1 MAIIR
6 SLLVIITLAMTAL
19 LAAIYTVGPGLL
31 ENAQNK
37 VAGDKGP
44 APSPEALELHASLD
58 IADLHAD
65 TLLWYR
71 SLIERSDRGQVDLP
85 RMIDGNMAVQML
97 TTVTKSPS
105 GQNYESNSADAG
117 DNITL
122 LALVQRWPL
131 ATRDSLFARAVYQA
145 ERLHK
150 FASENDDL
158 ELVTSSEELKQV
170 LKAREG
176 GSPAVAALLGTEGS
190 HALDGDLANIQQ
202 LYDAGFRMMSL
213 QHFFDN
219 KLGGSLHGESNAG
232 LTEFGRQ
239 AVLEMDALGI
249 MIDVSHSSPHVV
261 DDVLN
266 LIDSPLIVSHTGF
279 KGHCDRK
286 RNISDDLI
294 ARIAER
300 GGLIGVG
307 FWSEAVC
314 GEDVAAIADAIA
326 YGINTF
332 GVDAVALGSDW
343 DGAVTTPIDAS
354 DLAYLTSAL
363 INKGLTPEE
372 IRAVMG
378 GNTIRYFLEHLP
390 DTDYRDWDARS
401 APLGTLHK

>member
-6 SLLVIITLAMTAL
+6 SLLVIVTLAMTAL

-71 SLIERSDRGQVDLP
+71 PLIERSDRGQVDLP

-150 FASENDDL
+150 FASESDVL

-170 LKAREG
+170 LKAREE
-176 GSPAVAALLGTEGS
+176 GSPVVAALLGTEGS
-190 HALDGDLANIQQ
+190 HALDGDLANIQR
-202 LYDAGFRMMSL
+202 LYDAGLRMMSL

-249 MIDVSHSSPHVV
+249 MIDVSHSSPQVV

-266 LIDSPLIVSHTGF
+266 LINSPLIVSHTGF

-286 RNISDDLI
+286 RNISDALI

-332 GVDAVALGSDW
+332 GLDAVALGSDW

-363 INKGLTPEE
+363 INRGLTPED

-390 DTDYRDWDARS
+390 QTD
-401 APLGTLHK
+401 

>member
-1 MAIIR
+1 MTVFRPI
-6 SLLVIITLAMTAL
+6 LVLVTVAMTAFL
-19 LAAIYTVGPGLL
+19 IAVYMLGPSLF
-31 ENAQNK
+31 ENAQNI
-37 VAGDKGP
+37 VAGDKG
-44 APSPEALELHASLD
+44 AEPSAVTLELHASLD

-71 SLIERSDRGQVDLP
+71 SLLERSDRGQVDLP

-105 GQNYESNSADAG
+105 GQNYDLNSAEAG

-145 ERLHK
+145 ERLHS
-150 FASENDDL
+150 FASESDDL
-158 ELVTSSEELKQV
+158 EVVTSSEELKQV
-170 LKAREG
+170 LKAREAG
-176 GSPAVAALLGTEGS
+176 DNKVAALLGTEGS
-190 HALDGDLANIQQ
+190 HALDGDLGNIQR

-232 LTEFGRQ
+232 LTEFGRR
-239 AVLEMDALGI
+239 AVLEMDSLGI
-249 MIDVSHSSPHVV
+249 MIDVSHSAPQVV

-266 LIDSPLIVSHTGF
+266 LIDNPLIVSHTGF

-286 RNISDDLI
+286 RNISDALI
-294 ARIAER
+294 TRIAKR

-314 GEDVAAIADAIA
+314 GEDIAAIADSIA
-326 YGINTF
+326 YGIESF
-332 GVDAVALGSDW
+332 GLGAVALGSDW
-343 DGAVTTPIDAS
+343 DGGVTTPIDAS

-363 INKGLTPEE
+363 LHRGLTPEE
-372 IRAVMG
+372 VRAVMG

-390 DTDYRDWDARS
+390 QTN
-401 APLGTLHK
+401 

>member
-1 MAIIR
+1 MAILR
-6 SLLVIITLAMTAL
+6 SLLVTITIAMTAFL
-19 LAAIYTVGPGLL
+19 VAVYTLGPGLL

-37 VAGDKGP
+37 VAGDKG
-44 APSPEALELHASLD
+44 AVPSPEALDLHASLE

-65 TLLWYR
+65 TLLWHR
-71 SLIERSDRGQVDLP
+71 SFIEQSDRGQVDLP
-85 RMIDGNMAVQML
+85 RMIDGNVAVQML

-105 GQNYESNSADAG
+105 GQNYDSNSADAG
-117 DNITL
+117 DTITL

-131 ATRDSLFARAVYQA
+131 ATRNSLFARAIYQA
-145 ERLHK
+145 ERLHD
-150 FASENDDL
+150 FASESDEL
-158 ELVTSSEELKQV
+158 EVVTSSEELKQV
-170 LKAREG
+170 LKSRES
-176 GSPAVAALLGTEGS
+176 GSKVVAALLGTEGS
-190 HALDGDLANIQQ
+190 HALDGDLANIQR
-202 LYDAGFRMMSL
+202 LYDAGLRMMSL

-239 AVLEMDALGI
+239 AVLKMDALEI
-249 MIDVSHSSPHVV
+249 MIDVSHSSPAVV

-286 RNISDDLI
+286 RNISDALI
-294 ARIAER
+294 GRIAER

-326 YGINTF
+326 YGVDIF
-332 GVDAVALGSDW
+332 GVGAVALGSDW
-343 DGAVTTPIDAS
+343 DGAVTAPIDAS

-363 INKGLTPEE
+363 INRGLTPEE
-372 IRAVMG
+372 IRAIMG

-390 DTDYRDWDARS
+390 QTN
-401 APLGTLHK
+401 

>member
-6 SLLVIITLAMTAL
+6 SLLVIITLAMTAFL
-19 LAAIYTVGPGLL
+19 VAIFTLGPGLL
-31 ENAQNK
+31 ENAQNQ
-37 VAGDKGP
+37 VAGDKGA
-44 APSPEALELHASLD
+44 APSGDALALHASLD

-71 SLIERSDRGQVDLP
+71 SLLERSDRGQVDLP
-85 RMIDGNMAVQML
+85 RMIDGNVAVQML

-105 GQNYESNSADAG
+105 GQNYDSNSADAG
-117 DNITL
+117 DTITL
-122 LALVQRWPL
+122 LAMVQRWPL
-131 ATRDSLFARAVYQA
+131 ATRDSLFARATYQA
-145 ERLHK
+145 ERLHN
-150 FASENDDL
+150 FAAESDDL
-158 ELVTSSEELKQV
+158 EVVTSQEELKQV

-176 GSPAVAALLGTEGS
+176 GSNVVAGLLGTEGS
-190 HALDGDLANIQQ
+190 HALDGDLANIQR

-232 LTEFGRQ
+232 LTDFGRQ

-249 MIDVSHSSPHVV
+249 MIDVSHSSPQVV

-266 LIDSPLIVSHTGF
+266 LIESPLIVSHTGF
-279 KGHCDRK
+279 KGHCNRK
-286 RNISDDLI
+286 RNISDALI
-294 ARIAER
+294 ARIADR

-314 GEDVAAIADAIA
+314 GDDVTAIADAIA
-326 YGINTF
+326 YGIDTF
-332 GVDAVALGSDW
+332 GVGAVALGSDW
-343 DGAVTTPIDAS
+343 DGAVTTPIDAG

-363 INKGLTPEE
+363 IERGLTPEE

-378 GNTIRYFLEHLP
+378 GNTIRYLLEHLP
-390 DTDYRDWDARS
+390 QAN
-401 APLGTLHK
+401 

>member
-6 SLLVIITLAMTAL
+6 SLLVITTLAMTAL

-37 VAGDKGP
+37 VAGDKGT

-131 ATRDSLFARAVYQA
+131 ATRNSLFARAVYQA

-150 FASENDDL
+150 FASESDDL

-176 GSPAVAALLGTEGS
+176 GSQVVAALLGTEGS
-190 HALDGDLANIQQ
+190 HALDGDLSNIQR
-202 LYDAGFRMMSL
+202 LYDAGLRMMSL

-249 MIDVSHSSPHVV
+249 MIDVSHSSPQVV

-286 RNISDDLI
+286 RNISDALI

-363 INKGLTPEE
+363 INRGLTVEE

-378 GNTIRYFLEHLP
+378 GNTIRYFLQHLP
-390 DTDYRDWDARS
+390 QTD
-401 APLGTLHK
+401 

>member
-6 SLLVIITLAMTAL
+6 SLLVITTLAMTAL
-19 LAAIYTVGPGLL
+19 LAAIYTMGPGLL
-31 ENAQNK
+31 ENAQSK

-71 SLIERSDRGQVDLP
+71 SLIERSERGQVDLP

-150 FASENDDL
+150 FASESEAL

-176 GSPAVAALLGTEGS
+176 GSQVVAALLGTEGS
-190 HALDGDLANIQQ
+190 HALDGDLSNIQR
-202 LYDAGFRMMSL
+202 LYDAGLRMMSL

-239 AVLEMDALGI
+239 AVLKMDALGI
-249 MIDVSHSSPHVV
+249 MIDVSHSSPQVV

-286 RNISDDLI
+286 RNISDALI

-363 INKGLTPEE
+363 INRGLTVEE

-378 GNTIRYFLEHLP
+378 GNTIRYFLQHLP
-390 DTDYRDWDARS
+390 QTD
-401 APLGTLHK
+401 

>member
-6 SLLVIITLAMTAL
+6 SLLVITTLAMTAL
-19 LAAIYTVGPGLL
+19 LAAIYTVGPDLL
-31 ENAQNK
+31 ESAQNK

-44 APSPEALELHASLD
+44 APSAEALELHASLD

-85 RMIDGNMAVQML
+85 RMIDGNMALQML

-150 FASENDDL
+150 FASESDAL

-176 GSPAVAALLGTEGS
+176 GSQVVAALLGTEGS
-190 HALDGDLANIQQ
+190 HALDGDLSNIQR
-202 LYDAGFRMMSL
+202 LYDAGLRMMSL

-239 AVLEMDALGI
+239 AVREMDALGI
-249 MIDVSHSSPHVV
+249 MIDVSHSSPQVV

-266 LIDSPLIVSHTGF
+266 LIDSPVIVSHTGF

-286 RNISDDLI
+286 RNISDALI

-363 INKGLTPEE
+363 IIRGLTVEE

-390 DTDYRDWDARS
+390 QTD
-401 APLGTLHK
+401 

>member
-1 MAIIR
+1 MTVFRPI
-6 SLLVIITLAMTAL
+6 LVLVTLVMTAFL
-19 LAAIYTVGPGLL
+19 IAVYTLGPSLF
-31 ENAQNK
+31 ENAQNI
-37 VAGDKGP
+37 VAGDKG
-44 APSPEALELHASLD
+44 AEPSAVTLELHASLD

-71 SLIERSDRGQVDLP
+71 SLLERSDRGQVDLP

-105 GQNYESNSADAG
+105 GQNYDLNSAEAG

-145 ERLHK
+145 ERLHS
-150 FASENDDL
+150 FASESDDL
-158 ELVTSSEELKQV
+158 EVVTSSEELKQV
-170 LKAREG
+170 LKAREAG
-176 GSPAVAALLGTEGS
+176 DNKVAALLGTEGS
-190 HALDGDLANIQQ
+190 HALDGDLGNIQR

-232 LTEFGRQ
+232 LTEFGRR
-239 AVLEMDALGI
+239 AVLEMDSLGI
-249 MIDVSHSSPHVV
+249 MIDVSHSAPQVV

-266 LIDSPLIVSHTGF
+266 LIDNPLIVSHTGF

-286 RNISDDLI
+286 RNISDALI
-294 ARIAER
+294 TRIAKR

-314 GEDVAAIADAIA
+314 GEDIAAIADSIA
-326 YGINTF
+326 YGIESF
-332 GVDAVALGSDW
+332 GLGAVALGSDW
-343 DGAVTTPIDAS
+343 DGGVTTPIDAS

-363 INKGLTPEE
+363 LHRGLTPEE
-372 IRAVMG
+372 VRAVMG

-390 DTDYRDWDARS
+390 QTN
-401 APLGTLHK
+401 

>member
-1 MAIIR
+1 MAVFRPI
-6 SLLVIITLAMTAL
+6 LVLVTVAMTAFL
-19 LAAIYTVGPGLL
+19 IAVYMLGPSLF
-31 ENAQNK
+31 ENAQNI
-37 VAGDKGP
+37 VAGDKG
-44 APSPEALELHASLD
+44 AEPSAVTLELHASLD

-71 SLIERSDRGQVDLP
+71 SLLERSDRGQVDLP

-105 GQNYESNSADAG
+105 GQNYDLNSAEAG

-145 ERLHK
+145 ERLHS
-150 FASENDDL
+150 FASESDDL
-158 ELVTSSEELKQV
+158 EVVTSSEELKQV
-170 LKAREG
+170 LKAREAG
-176 GSPAVAALLGTEGS
+176 DNKVAALLGTEGS
-190 HALDGDLANIQQ
+190 HALDGDLGNIQR

-232 LTEFGRQ
+232 LTEFGRR
-239 AVLEMDALGI
+239 AVLEMDSLGI
-249 MIDVSHSSPHVV
+249 MIDVSHSAPQVV

-266 LIDSPLIVSHTGF
+266 LIDNPLIVSHTGF

-286 RNISDDLI
+286 RNISDALI
-294 ARIAER
+294 TRIAKR

-314 GEDVAAIADAIA
+314 GEDIAAIADSIA
-326 YGINTF
+326 YGIESF
-332 GVDAVALGSDW
+332 GLGAVALGSDW
-343 DGAVTTPIDAS
+343 DGGVTTPIDAS

-363 INKGLTPEE
+363 LHRGLTPEE
-372 IRAVMG
+372 VRAVMG

-390 DTDYRDWDARS
+390 QTN
-401 APLGTLHK
+401 

>member
-6 SLLVIITLAMTAL
+6 SLLVITTLAMTAL

-37 VAGDKGP
+37 VAGDKGA
-44 APSPEALELHASLD
+44 APSPEALELHTSLD

-105 GQNYESNSADAG
+105 GQNYDSNSADAG
-117 DNITL
+117 DTITL

-145 ERLHK
+145 GRLHK
-150 FASENDDL
+150 FAAESDDL
-158 ELVTSSEELKQV
+158 EVVTSSEELKQV
-170 LKAREG
+170 LKAREE
-176 GSPAVAALLGTEGS
+176 GSQVVATLLGTEGS
-190 HALDGDLANIQQ
+190 HALDGDLSNIQR
-202 LYDAGFRMMSL
+202 LYDAGLRMMSL

-249 MIDVSHSSPHVV
+249 MIDVSHSSPQVV

-286 RNISDDLI
+286 RNISDALI

-326 YGINTF
+326 YGINNF

-363 INKGLTPEE
+363 INRGLTVEE

-390 DTDYRDWDARS
+390 KTD
-401 APLGTLHK
+401 

>member
-19 LAAIYTVGPGLL
+19 LAAIYIMGPGLL

-37 VAGDKGP
+37 VAGDKGSAP
-44 APSPEALELHASLD
+44 ASEALDLHASLD

-105 GQNYESNSADAG
+105 GQNYDSNSAEAG
-117 DNITL
+117 DTITL
-122 LALVQRWPL
+122 LAMVQRWPL
-131 ATRDSLFARAVYQA
+131 ATRDSLFARAIYQA
-145 ERLHK
+145 ERLHD
-150 FASENDDL
+150 FASETDDL

-170 LKAREG
+170 LKARED
-176 GSPAVAALLGTEGS
+176 GSEVVAALLGTEGS
-190 HALDGDLANIQQ
+190 HALDGDLMNIQR

-249 MIDVSHSSPHVV
+249 MIDVSHSSPQVV
-261 DDVLN
+261 NDVLN

-279 KGHCDRK
+279 KGHCNRK
-286 RNISDDLI
+286 RNISDALI

-314 GEDVAAIADAIA
+314 GEDVTAIADAIA
-326 YGINTF
+326 YGIETF
-332 GVDAVALGSDW
+332 GLGAVALGSDW

-363 INKGLTPEE
+363 INRGLNPAE

-390 DTDYRDWDARS
+390 DTD
-401 APLGTLHK
+401 

>member
-1 MAIIR
+1 MAVFRPI
-6 SLLVIITLAMTAL
+6 LVLVTVAMTAFL
-19 LAAIYTVGPGLL
+19 IAVYMLGPSLF
-31 ENAQNK
+31 ENAQNI
-37 VAGDKGP
+37 VAGDKG
-44 APSPEALELHASLD
+44 AEPSAVTLELHASLD

-71 SLIERSDRGQVDLP
+71 SLLERSDRGQVDLP

-105 GQNYESNSADAG
+105 GQNYDLNSAEAG

-145 ERLHK
+145 ERLHS
-150 FASENDDL
+150 FASESDDL
-158 ELVTSSEELKQV
+158 EVVTSSEELKQV
-170 LKAREG
+170 LKAREAG
-176 GSPAVAALLGTEGS
+176 DNKVAALLGTEGS
-190 HALDGDLANIQQ
+190 HALDGDLGNIQR

-232 LTEFGRQ
+232 LTEFGRR
-239 AVLEMDALGI
+239 AVLEMDSLGI
-249 MIDVSHSSPHVV
+249 MIDVSHSAPQVV

-266 LIDSPLIVSHTGF
+266 LIDNPLIVSHTGF

-286 RNISDDLI
+286 RNISDALI
-294 ARIAER
+294 TRIAKR

-314 GEDVAAIADAIA
+314 GEDIAAIADSIA
-326 YGINTF
+326 YGIETF
-332 GVDAVALGSDW
+332 GLGAVALGSDW
-343 DGAVTTPIDAS
+343 DGGVTTPIDAS

-363 INKGLTPEE
+363 LHRGLTPEE
-372 IRAVMG
+372 VRAVMG

-390 DTDYRDWDARS
+390 QTN
-401 APLGTLHK
+401 

>member
-6 SLLVIITLAMTAL
+6 SLLVITTLAMTAL

-37 VAGDKGP
+37 VAGDKGA
-44 APSPEALELHASLD
+44 APSPEALELHTSLD

-105 GQNYESNSADAG
+105 GQNYDSNSADAG
-117 DNITL
+117 DTITL

-145 ERLHK
+145 GRLHK
-150 FASENDDL
+150 FAAESDDL
-158 ELVTSSEELKQV
+158 EVVTSSEELKQV
-170 LKAREG
+170 LKAREE
-176 GSPAVAALLGTEGS
+176 GSQVVATLLGTEGS
-190 HALDGDLANIQQ
+190 HALDGDLSNIQR
-202 LYDAGFRMMSL
+202 LYDAGLRMMSL

-249 MIDVSHSSPHVV
+249 MIDVSHSSPQVV

-286 RNISDDLI
+286 RNISDALI

-326 YGINTF
+326 YGINNF

-363 INKGLTPEE
+363 INRGLAPEE

-390 DTDYRDWDARS
+390 KTD
-401 APLGTLHK
+401 

>member
-19 LAAIYTVGPGLL
+19 LIAIYTVGPGLL

-44 APSPEALELHASLD
+44 TPSPEALELHASLD

-131 ATRDSLFARAVYQA
+131 ATRDSLFARAIYQA
-145 ERLHK
+145 ERLQK
-150 FASENDDL
+150 FASESDDL

-190 HALDGDLANIQQ
+190 HALDGDLANIQR
-202 LYDAGFRMMSL
+202 LYDAGLRMMSL

-249 MIDVSHSSPHVV
+249 MIDVSHSSPQVV

-266 LIDSPLIVSHTGF
+266 LINSPLIVSHTGF

-286 RNISDDLI
+286 RNISDALI

-332 GVDAVALGSDW
+332 GLDAVALGSDW

-363 INKGLTPEE
+363 INRGLTPED

-390 DTDYRDWDARS
+390 QTD
-401 APLGTLHK
+401 

>member
-6 SLLVIITLAMTAL
+6 SLLVIITLAS
-19 LAAIYTVGPGLL
+19 AAFLIAVYTVGPGLL

-37 VAGDKGP
+37 VAGDKGV
-44 APSPEALELHASLD
+44 APSPESLELHASLD

-105 GQNYESNSADAG
+105 GQNYDSNSADAG
-117 DNITL
+117 DTITL
-122 LALVQRWPL
+122 LAMVQRWPL
-131 ATRDSLFARAVYQA
+131 ATRNSLSARAVYQA

-150 FASENDDL
+150 FASESDAL

-176 GSPAVAALLGTEGS
+176 GSQVVAALLGTEGS
-190 HALDGDLANIQQ
+190 HALDGDLANIEQ

-239 AVLEMDALGI
+239 AVLKMDALGI
-249 MIDVSHSSPHVV
+249 MIDVSHSSPQVV

-286 RNISDDLI
+286 RNISDALI

-314 GEDVAAIADAIA
+314 GDDVAAIADAIA

-363 INKGLTPEE
+363 INRDLTPEE

-390 DTDYRDWDARS
+390 DTD
-401 APLGTLHK
+401 

>member
-6 SLLVIITLAMTAL
+6 SLLVITTLAMTAL
-19 LAAIYTVGPGLL
+19 LAAIYTVGPDLL
-31 ENAQNK
+31 ESAQNK

-150 FASENDDL
+150 FASESDDL
-158 ELVTSSEELKQV
+158 EVVTSSEELKQV
-170 LKAREG
+170 LKAREA
-176 GSPAVAALLGTEGS
+176 GSQVVAALLGTEGS
-190 HALDGDLANIQQ
+190 HALDGDLANIQR
-202 LYDAGFRMMSL
+202 LYDAGLRMMSL

-239 AVLEMDALGI
+239 AVLKMDALGI
-249 MIDVSHSSPHVV
+249 MIDVSHSSPQVV

-286 RNISDDLI
+286 RNISDALI
-294 ARIAER
+294 ARIVER

-326 YGINTF
+326 YGVDTF

-363 INKGLTPEE
+363 INRGLNAED

-378 GNTIRYFLEHLP
+378 GNTIRHFLEHLP
-390 DTDYRDWDARS
+390 QTD
-401 APLGTLHK
+401 

>member
-6 SLLVIITLAMTAL
+6 SLLVIVTLAMTAL

-71 SLIERSDRGQVDLP
+71 PLIERSDRGQVDLP

-150 FASENDDL
+150 FASESDVL

-170 LKAREG
+170 LKAREE
-176 GSPAVAALLGTEGS
+176 GSPVVAALLGTEGS
-190 HALDGDLANIQQ
+190 HALDGDLANIQR
-202 LYDAGFRMMSL
+202 LYDAGLRMMSL

-239 AVLEMDALGI
+239 AVLEIDALGI
-249 MIDVSHSSPHVV
+249 MIDVSHSSPRVD

-363 INKGLTPEE
+363 INRGLTPEE

-390 DTDYRDWDARS
+390 DTYSRDWDARS
-401 APLGTLHK
+401 APLGPLHK

>member
-19 LAAIYTVGPGLL
+19 LAAIYIVGPGLL

-44 APSPEALELHASLD
+44 TPSPKALELHASLD

-85 RMIDGNMAVQML
+85 RMIDGNMAVQIL

-150 FASENDDL
+150 FASESDAL
-158 ELVTSSEELKQV
+158 ELVTSSDELEQV
-170 LKAREG
+170 LKAREQ
-176 GSPAVAALLGTEGS
+176 GSQVVAALLGTEGS
-190 HALDGDLANIQQ
+190 HALDGNLANIQR
-202 LYDAGFRMMSL
+202 LYYAGLRMMSL

-249 MIDVSHSSPHVV
+249 MIDVSHSSPQVV

-286 RNISDDLI
+286 RNISDALI

-326 YGINTF
+326 YGVDTF

-363 INKGLTPEE
+363 INRGLTPEE

-378 GNTIRYFLEHLP
+378 GNTIRYFLQHLP
-390 DTDYRDWDARS
+390 QTD
-401 APLGTLHK
+401 

>member
-37 VAGDKGP
+37 VAGDKGA
-44 APSPEALELHASLD
+44 APSPEAIELHASLD

-71 SLIERSDRGQVDLP
+71 SFIERSDRGQVDLP

-150 FASENDDL
+150 FAAESDDL
-158 ELVTSSEELKQV
+158 EVVTSSEELKQV

-176 GSPAVAALLGTEGS
+176 GSSVVAALLGTEGS
-190 HALDGDLANIQQ
+190 HALDGDLSNIQR
-202 LYDAGFRMMSL
+202 LYDAGLRMMSL

-239 AVLEMDALGI
+239 AVLKMDALGV
-249 MIDVSHSSPHVV
+249 MIDVSHSSPQVV

-286 RNISDDLI
+286 RNISDALI

-332 GVDAVALGSDW
+332 GLDAVALGSDW

-363 INKGLTPEE
+363 INRGLTPEE

-390 DTDYRDWDARS
+390 KTD
-401 APLGTLHK
+401 

>member
-1 MAIIR
+1 MAIAR
-6 SLLVIITLAMTAL
+6 TLLVIITLAMCAFL
-19 LAAIYTVGPGLL
+19 IVIYTVGPGLL
-31 ENAQNK
+31 ETAQNK
-37 VAGDKGP
+37 VAGDKGA

-105 GQNYESNSADAG
+105 GQNYNSNSADA
-117 DNITL
+117 DDTITL
-122 LALVQRWPL
+122 LAIVQRWPL
-131 ATRDSLFARAVYQA
+131 ATRDSLFARAIYQA
-145 ERLHK
+145 ERLHT
-150 FASENDDL
+150 FAAESAEL
-158 ELVTSSEELKQV
+158 EVVTSSEEFKQV
-170 LKAREG
+170 LKSREA
-176 GSPAVAALLGTEGS
+176 GSNVVAGLLGTEGS
-190 HALDGDLANIQQ
+190 HALDGNLDNIQR

-232 LTEFGRQ
+232 LTDFGRR

-249 MIDVSHSSPHVV
+249 MIDVSHSSPQVV

-266 LIDSPLIVSHTGF
+266 LIESPLIVSHTGF

-286 RNISDDLI
+286 RNISDALI

-300 GGLIGVG
+300 YGLIGVG

-314 GEDVAAIADAIA
+314 GENVDAIADAIA
-326 YGINTF
+326 YGIDTF
-332 GVDAVALGSDW
+332 GVEAVALGSDW
-343 DGAVTTPIDAS
+343 DGAVTAPIDAAN
-354 DLAYLTSAL
+354 LAYLTSAL
-363 INKGLTPEE
+363 MNRGLTPEE

-378 GNTIRYFLEHLP
+378 GNTIRYFLAHLP
-390 DTDYRDWDARS
+390 QTD
-401 APLGTLHK
+401 

>member
-1 MAIIR
+1 MAILR
-6 SLLVIITLAMTAL
+6 SLLVTITIAMTAFL
-19 LAAIYTVGPGLL
+19 VAVYTLGPGLL

-37 VAGDKGP
+37 VAGDKG
-44 APSPEALELHASLD
+44 AVPSPEALDLHASLE

-65 TLLWYR
+65 TLLWHR
-71 SLIERSDRGQVDLP
+71 SFIERSARGQVDLP
-85 RMIDGNMAVQML
+85 RMIDGNVAVQML

-105 GQNYESNSADAG
+105 GQNYDSNSADAG
-117 DNITL
+117 DTITL

-131 ATRDSLFARAVYQA
+131 ATRNSLFARAIYQA
-145 ERLHK
+145 ERLHD
-150 FASENDDL
+150 FASESDEL
-158 ELVTSSEELKQV
+158 EVVTSSEELKQV
-170 LKAREG
+170 LKSRES
-176 GSPAVAALLGTEGS
+176 GSKVVAALLGTEGS
-190 HALDGDLANIQQ
+190 HALDGDLANIQR
-202 LYDAGFRMMSL
+202 LYDAGLRMMSL

-239 AVLEMDALGI
+239 AVLKMDALEI
-249 MIDVSHSSPHVV
+249 MIDVSHSSPAVV

-286 RNISDDLI
+286 RNISDALI
-294 ARIAER
+294 GRIAER

-326 YGINTF
+326 YGVDIF
-332 GVDAVALGSDW
+332 GVGAVALGSDW
-343 DGAVTTPIDAS
+343 DGAVTAPIDAS

-363 INKGLTPEE
+363 INRGLTPEE
-372 IRAVMG
+372 IRAIMG

-390 DTDYRDWDARS
+390 QTN
-401 APLGTLHK
+401 

>member
-19 LAAIYTVGPGLL
+19 LAAIYIMGPGLL

-37 VAGDKGP
+37 VEGDKGP
-44 APSPEALELHASLD
+44 APSPEVLELHASLD

-71 SLIERSDRGQVDLP
+71 SLIERSYRGQVDLP

-105 GQNYESNSADAG
+105 GQNYDSNSADAG
-117 DNITL
+117 DTITL
-122 LALVQRWPL
+122 LAMVQRWPL

-150 FASENDDL
+150 FASQSNAL

-176 GSPAVAALLGTEGS
+176 GSQVVAALLGTEGS

-232 LTEFGRQ
+232 LTEFGRR
-239 AVLEMDALGI
+239 AVVEMDALGI
-249 MIDVSHSSPHVV
+249 MIDVSHSSPQVV

-286 RNISDDLI
+286 RNISDALI

-363 INKGLTPEE
+363 INRGLNPEE
-372 IRAVMG
+372 VRAVMG

-390 DTDYRDWDARS
+390 ETD
-401 APLGTLHK
+401 

>member
-6 SLLVIITLAMTAL
+6 SLLVIITLAM
-19 LAAIYTVGPGLL
+19 AAFMIAVYTVGPGLL

-37 VAGDKGP
+37 VAGDKGV

-105 GQNYESNSADAG
+105 GQNYDSNSADAG
-117 DNITL
+117 DTITL
-122 LALVQRWPL
+122 LAMVQRWPL

-150 FASENDDL
+150 FTSESDAL

-176 GSPAVAALLGTEGS
+176 GSQVVAALLGTEGS

-239 AVLEMDALGI
+239 AVVEMDALGI
-249 MIDVSHSSPHVV
+249 MIDVSHSSPQVV

-286 RNISDDLI
+286 RNISDALI

-363 INKGLTPEE
+363 INRGLNPEE

-390 DTDYRDWDARS
+390 ETD
-401 APLGTLHK
+401 